1 MLFSRSWEGALSLA
15 RTRSRPATSQIVQAV
30 LSLLLGCDCAVC
42 AQQAAAAEL
51 FMPQTYNAR
60 HNSCVV
66 LMCTEKLVSYN
77 GCARNC
83 TGQARKFRMEC
94 EFQSAPPD
102 EAFAS
107 IVDETALRARVLC
120 PWSITRFAA
129 PETLRTSPFV
139 WLLSPAADPLLRAG
153 MQREGGESAT
163 GE

>member
-1 MLFSRSWEGALSLA
+1 MRWHCWLESESRRVSA
-15 RTRSRPATSQIVQAV
+15 TRCRQDAMYIIHS
-30 LSLLLGCDCAVC
+30 
-42 AQQAAAAEL
+42 
-51 FMPQTYNAR
+51 
-60 HNSCVV
+60 
-66 LMCTEKLVSYN
+66 
-77 GCARNC
+77 
-83 TGQARKFRMEC
+83 GQARKFRMEC